1 MGLHERG
8 DLLMEINIKNLPICF
23 TKRNFSDKGSELYI
37 TLENTIEFLEQ
48 CYEIAYGDDAINK
61 NYSPEE
67 VLQRLQDFSDDALT
81 YEEKYKYAKN

>member
-8 DLLMEINIKNLPICF
+8 DLLMEINIKNL
-23 TKRNFSDKGSELYI
+23 NVLLDFSDKGSELYI